1 VGEHPRRERRI
12 GRIVRLHE
20 STVQK
25 AAASGAHRG
34 RARRKPSATSGGIEA
49 ELTYQIKVRRDVW
62 ERALE
67 LAADPRFIQI
77 INEEEVIVWNH
88 APPWPR

>member
-1 VGEHPRRERRI
+1 
-12 GRIVRLHE
+12 
-20 STVQK
+20 
-25 AAASGAHRG
+25 
-34 RARRKPSATSGGIEA
+34 
-49 ELTYQIKVRRDVW
+49 LTYQIKVRRDVW

>member
-1 VGEHPRRERRI
+1 MGEHPQRDRRI

-20 STVQK
+20 STVQ

-34 RARRKPSATSGGIEA
+34 RARRKPSTTSGGIAA
-49 ELTYQIKVRRDVW
+49 ELTYSIKVRRDVW
-62 ERALE
+62 SRALE

-77 INEEEVIVWNH
+77 VSKEEVIVWNH
-88 APPWPR
+88 APPWPK